1 MRALETFPQVV
12 RRSEAWRKS
21 VAVVV
26 LCAAM
31 TSAAL
36 ELSSEAV
43 ATTYAVRSIPE
54 AAEVSKR
61 VVWVR
66 CLSVHVEKSR
76 AGGLWTYWKFEPLR
90 IVKGQFAEHTFTLR
104 MFGGSLGNLTIT
116 GPDVPHFVAGDEGV
130 LFLGADSPQGYALM
144 GMYFDI
150 RVHPKT
156 GRKWVMPGEGNI
168 GPSNGLPLFRASDGA
183 AYEVAP
189 LAVPLD
195 DFLYSIERALTE

>member
-1 MRALETFPQVV
+1 
-12 RRSEAWRKS
+12 
-21 VAVVV
+21 
-26 LCAAM
+26 M
-31 TSAAL
+31 TAAAL
-36 ELSSEAV
+36 ELSSEVA
-43 ATTYAVRSIPE
+43 ATTFSSRSIPE
-54 AAEVSKR
+54 AAEVSDR

-66 CLSVHVEKSR
+66 CLSVDVER
-76 AGGLWTYWKFEPLR
+76 RGGGLFTYWKFEPLR
-90 IVKGQFAEHTFTLR
+90 IVKGQFAEDTFTLR
-104 MFGGSLGNLTIT
+104 MFGGHLGNLTIA

-130 LFLGADSPQGYALM
+130 LFLGADSRQGYALM

-150 RVHPKT
+150 KVHPKT

-195 DFLYSIERALTE
+195 DFLYSIERALGE